1 MFPAINTS
9 NWPHSLRTL
18 LKNNMNIKTTI
29 LISAATF
36 FVLNFIL
43 WAVGWLIWPII
54 WASSG
59 IALLKLG
66 DWLSVAQIQS
76 PWWIK
81 TLAALLGPIMILAL
95 VISSFSGE
103 FFDFKKL
110 GILNLPKV
118 RNPFIWPEKEFDKQ
132 NNKD

>member
-1 MFPAINTS
+1 MS
-9 NWPHSLRTL
+9 
-18 LKNNMNIKTTI
+18 LKNTI

-43 WAVGWLIWPII
+43 LAVGWMIWPII

-81 TLAALLGPIMILAL
+81 TLAALLGPIIILPL
-95 VISSFSGE
+95 VISSLSGE
-103 FFDFKKL
+103 IFDLKKL
-110 GILNLPKV
+110 GILNLPKI